1 MNVNHEIGLVLSG
14 GGARGIAHIGV
25 LKALN
30 ELNIHPTIISGTS
43 AGSIIGV
50 LYAMGLSSKEM
61 IDFVGYSSLWK
72 FFRFEWSAGG
82 LSNLNYLRERLIQIG
97 IPPNFED
104 LQKKLY
110 VTTTNLTK
118 GKTEIFHEGPLLDT
132 ILASCSIP
140 LVFKPVI
147 INGDRYA
154 DGGILNNLPASAII
168 SKVHRILGVNV
179 IPLSGNDDKDYQ
191 SSVQVAQR
199 CFELFMNA
207 NTQPE
212 LIACDFVIEPKVQ
225 DFYLFSLPKFNL
237 IHDIGYETTMAQAE
251 KIQKALL
258 S

>member
-1 MNVNHEIGLVLSG
+1 MNVNQEIGLVLSG

-50 LYAMGLSSKEM
+50 LYAMGLSSQEM
-61 IDFVGYSSLWK
+61 INFVGHSSLWK

-82 LSNLNYLRERLIQIG
+82 LSNLNYLKERLIQIG

-104 LQKKLY
+104 LQKKLF
-110 VTTTNLTK
+110 VSATNLTK
-118 GKTEIFHEGPLLDT
+118 GKTEIFHEGPLLET

-168 SKVHRILGVNV
+168 SQARRIIGVNV
-179 IPLSGNDDKDYQ
+179 IPLSVDEDKDYQ
-191 SSVQVAQR
+191 SSMQVVQR

-207 NTQPE
+207 NTQPD
-212 LIACDFVIEPKVQ
+212 LIACDVIIEPKVQ
-225 DFYLFSLPKFNL
+225 EFYLFSLPKFNL

-251 KIQKALL
+251 QIQKALIN
-258 S
+258 

>member
-1 MNVNHEIGLVLSG
+1 MDVNQEIGLVLSG

-50 LYAMGLSSKEM
+50 LYAMGLSSQEM
-61 IDFVGYSSLWK
+61 IDFVGHSSLWK

-82 LSNLNYLRERLIQIG
+82 LSNLNYLKERLIQVG

-110 VTTTNLTK
+110 VTATNLTK

-179 IPLSGNDDKDYQ
+179 IPLSGDDDKDYQ

-212 LIACDFVIEPKVQ
+212 LVACDFVIEPKVQ

-251 KIQKALL
+251 QIQKALL

>member
-1 MNVNHEIGLVLSG
+1 MNVNQEIGLVLSG

-50 LYAMGLSSKEM
+50 LYAMGLSSQEM
-61 IDFVGYSSLWK
+61 INFVGHSSLWK

-82 LSNLNYLRERLIQIG
+82 LSNLNYLKERLIQIG

-110 VTTTNLTK
+110 VTATNLTK
-118 GKTEIFHEGPLLDT
+118 GKTEIFHEGPLLET

-168 SKVHRILGVNV
+168 SQARRIIGVNV
-179 IPLSGNDDKDYQ
+179 IPLSVDEDKDYQ
-191 SSVQVAQR
+191 SSMQVVQR

-207 NTQPE
+207 NTQPD
-212 LIACDFVIEPKVQ
+212 LIACDVIIEPKVQ
-225 DFYLFSLPKFNL
+225 EFYLFSLPKFNL

-251 KIQKALL
+251 QIQKALIN
-258 S
+258 

>member
-1 MNVNHEIGLVLSG
+1 MDVNQQIGLVLSG

-25 LKALN
+25 LKALD
-30 ELNIHPTIISGTS
+30 ELNIHPTVISGTS

-50 LYAMGLSSKEM
+50 LYAMGLSSQDM
-61 IDFVGYSSLWK
+61 IDFVGHSSLWK

-82 LSNLNYLRERLIQIG
+82 LSNLNYLKERLIQIG

-110 VTTTNLTK
+110 VTATNLTK

-212 LIACDFVIEPKVQ
+212 LVACDFVIEPKVQ

-251 KIQKALL
+251 QIQKALL

>member
-1 MNVNHEIGLVLSG
+1 MDVNQEIGLVLSG

-50 LYAMGLSSKEM
+50 LYAMGLSSQDM
-61 IDFVGYSSLWK
+61 IDFVGHSSLWK

-82 LSNLNYLRERLIQIG
+82 LSNLNYLKERLIQIG

-110 VTTTNLTK
+110 VTATNLTK

-179 IPLSGNDDKDYQ
+179 IPLSGDDDKDYQ

-212 LIACDFVIEPKVQ
+212 LLACDFVIEPKVQ

-251 KIQKALL
+251 QIQKALL

>member
-1 MNVNHEIGLVLSG
+1 MDVNQEIGLVLSG

-25 LKALN
+25 LKALD
-30 ELNIHPTIISGTS
+30 ELNIHPTVISGTS

-50 LYAMGLSSKEM
+50 LYAMGLSSQDM
-61 IDFVGYSSLWK
+61 IDFVGHSSLWK

-82 LSNLNYLRERLIQIG
+82 LSNLNYLKERLIQIG

-110 VTTTNLTK
+110 VTATNLTK

-212 LIACDFVIEPKVQ
+212 LVACDFVIEPKVQ

-251 KIQKALL
+251 QIQKALF

>member
-168 SKVHRILGVNV
+168 SKAQRILGVNV
-179 IPLSGNDDKDYQ
+179 IPLSADEDKDYQ

-237 IHDIGYETTMAQAE
+237 IHDIGYKTTMANAE
-251 KIQKALL
+251 QIKKALL

>member
-1 MNVNHEIGLVLSG
+1 MNVNQEIGLVLSG

-25 LKALN
+25 LKALD
-30 ELNIHPTIISGTS
+30 ELNIHPTVISGTS

-50 LYAMGLSSKEM
+50 LYAMGLSSQDM
-61 IDFVGYSSLWK
+61 IDFVGHSSLWK

-82 LSNLNYLRERLIQIG
+82 LSNLNYLKERLIQIG

-110 VTTTNLTK
+110 VTATNLTK

-212 LIACDFVIEPKVQ
+212 LVACDFVIEPKVQ

-251 KIQKALL
+251 QIQKALL

>member
-1 MNVNHEIGLVLSG
+1 MNVNQEIGLVLSG

-50 LYAMGLSSKEM
+50 LYAMGLSSQEM
-61 IDFVGYSSLWK
+61 VNFVGHSSLWK

-82 LSNLNYLRERLIQIG
+82 LSNLNYLKERLIQIG

-110 VTTTNLTK
+110 VTATNLTK
-118 GKTEIFHEGPLLDT
+118 GKTEIFHEGPLLET

-168 SKVHRILGVNV
+168 SQARRIIGVNV
-179 IPLSGNDDKDYQ
+179 IPLSVDEDKDYQ
-191 SSVQVAQR
+191 SSMQVVQR

-207 NTQPE
+207 NTQPD
-212 LIACDFVIEPKVQ
+212 LIACDVIIEPKVQ
-225 DFYLFSLPKFNL
+225 EFYLFSLPKFNL

-251 KIQKALL
+251 QIQKALIN
-258 S
+258 

>member
-1 MNVNHEIGLVLSG
+1 MDVNQEIGLVLSG

-25 LKALN
+25 LKALD
-30 ELNIHPTIISGTS
+30 ELNIHPTVISGTS

-50 LYAMGLSSKEM
+50 LYAMGLSSQDM
-61 IDFVGYSSLWK
+61 IDFVGHSSLWK

-82 LSNLNYLRERLIQIG
+82 LSNLNYLKERLIQIG

-110 VTTTNLTK
+110 VTATNLTK

-212 LIACDFVIEPKVQ
+212 LVACDFVIEPKVQ

-251 KIQKALL
+251 QIQKALL

>member
-1 MNVNHEIGLVLSG
+1 MDVNQEIGLVLSG

-30 ELNIHPTIISGTS
+30 ELNIHPTVISGTS

-50 LYAMGLSSKEM
+50 LYAMGLSSQEM
-61 IDFVGYSSLWK
+61 IDFVGHSSLWK

-82 LSNLNYLRERLIQIG
+82 LSNLNYLKERLIQIG
-97 IPPNFED
+97 IPSNFED

-110 VTTTNLTK
+110 VTATNLTK

-147 INGDRYA
+147 INGDKYA

-168 SKVHRILGVNV
+168 SKAQRILGVNV
-179 IPLSGNDDKDYQ
+179 IPLSDEEDKDYQ

-237 IHDIGYETTMAQAE
+237 IHDIGYETAMAQADQ
-251 KIQKALL
+251 IQKALL

>member
-82 LSNLNYLRERLIQIG
+82 LSNLNYLKERLIQIG

-110 VTTTNLTK
+110 VTATNLTK
-118 GKTEIFHEGPLLDT
+118 GKTEIFHEGPLLET
-132 ILASCSIP
+132 ILAPCSIP

-168 SKVHRILGVNV
+168 SKAQRILGVNV
-179 IPLSGNDDKDYQ
+179 IPLSADEDKDYQ

-237 IHDIGYETTMAQAE
+237 IHDIGYETTMANAE
-251 KIQKALL
+251 QIKKALL

>member
-97 IPPNFED
+97 IPSNFED

-118 GKTEIFHEGPLLDT
+118 GKTEIFHEGPLLET

-168 SKVHRILGVNV
+168 SKAQRILGVNV
-179 IPLSGNDDKDYQ
+179 IPLSADEDKDYQ

-237 IHDIGYETTMAQAE
+237 IHDIGYETTMANAE
-251 KIQKALL
+251 QIKKALL

>member
-1 MNVNHEIGLVLSG
+1 MDVNQQIGLVLSG

-30 ELNIHPTIISGTS
+30 EFNIHPTVISGTS

-168 SKVHRILGVNV
+168 SKAQRILGVNV
-179 IPLSGNDDKDYQ
+179 IPLSADEDKDYQ

-237 IHDIGYETTMAQAE
+237 IHDIGYKTTMANAE
-251 KIQKALL
+251 QIKKALL

>member
-1 MNVNHEIGLVLSG
+1 MNVNQEIGLVLSG

-50 LYAMGLSSKEM
+50 LYAMGLSSQEM
-61 IDFVGYSSLWK
+61 VNFVGHSSLWK

-82 LSNLNYLRERLIQIG
+82 LSNLNYLKERLIQIG

-110 VTTTNLTK
+110 VTATNLTK
-118 GKTEIFHEGPLLDT
+118 GKTEIFHEGPLLET
-132 ILASCSIP
+132 IIASCSIP

-168 SKVHRILGVNV
+168 SQARRIIGVNV
-179 IPLSGNDDKDYQ
+179 IPLSVDEDKDYQ
-191 SSVQVAQR
+191 SSMQVVQR

-207 NTQPE
+207 NTQPD
-212 LIACDFVIEPKVQ
+212 LIACDVIIEPKVQ
-225 DFYLFSLPKFNL
+225 EFYLFSLPKFNL

-251 KIQKALL
+251 QIQKALIN
-258 S
+258 

>member
-1 MNVNHEIGLVLSG
+1 MNVNQEIGLVLSG

-50 LYAMGLSSKEM
+50 LYAMGLSSQEM
-61 IDFVGYSSLWK
+61 INFVGHSSLWK

-82 LSNLNYLRERLIQIG
+82 LSNLNYLKERLIQIG

-110 VTTTNLTK
+110 VTATNLTK
-118 GKTEIFHEGPLLDT
+118 GKTEIFHEGPLLET

-168 SKVHRILGVNV
+168 SQARRIIGINV
-179 IPLSGNDDKDYQ
+179 IPLSVDEDKDYQ
-191 SSVQVAQR
+191 SSMQVAQR

-207 NTQPE
+207 NTQPD
-212 LIACDFVIEPKVQ
+212 LIACDVIIEPKVQ
-225 DFYLFSLPKFNL
+225 EFYLFSLPKFNL

-251 KIQKALL
+251 QIQKALIN
-258 S
+258 

>member
-1 MNVNHEIGLVLSG
+1 MDVNQDIGLVLSG

-61 IDFVGYSSLWK
+61 LDFVGHSSLWK

-82 LSNLNYLRERLIQIG
+82 LSNLNYLKERLIQIG

-104 LQKKLY
+104 LHKELY

-118 GKTEIFHEGPLLDT
+118 GKTEVFHKGPLLDT

-140 LVFKPVI
+140 LVFKPVM

-154 DGGILNNLPASAII
+154 DGGILNNLPASPII
-168 SKVHRILGVNV
+168 SKAHRILGVNV

-207 NTQPE
+207 NTKPE
-212 LIACDFVIEPKVQ
+212 LIACDFVLEPKVQ

-237 IHDIGYETTMAQAE
+237 IHDIGYETTMAHADH
-251 KIQKALL
+251 IQEALL

>member
-1 MNVNHEIGLVLSG
+1 MNVNQEIGLVLSG

-50 LYAMGLSSKEM
+50 LYAMGLSSQEM
-61 IDFVGYSSLWK
+61 INFVGHSSLWK

-82 LSNLNYLRERLIQIG
+82 LSNLNYLKERLIQIG

-110 VTTTNLTK
+110 VTATNLTK
-118 GKTEIFHEGPLLDT
+118 GKTEIFHEGPLLET
-132 ILASCSIP
+132 IIASCSIP

-168 SKVHRILGVNV
+168 SQARRIIGVNV
-179 IPLSGNDDKDYQ
+179 IPLSVDEDKDYQ
-191 SSVQVAQR
+191 SSMQVVQR

-207 NTQPE
+207 NTQPD
-212 LIACDFVIEPKVQ
+212 LIACDVIIEPKVQ
-225 DFYLFSLPKFNL
+225 EFYLFSLPKFNL

-251 KIQKALL
+251 QIQKALIN
-258 S
+258 

>member
-1 MNVNHEIGLVLSG
+1 MDVNQEIGLVLSG

-30 ELNIHPTIISGTS
+30 ELNIHPTVISGTS

-50 LYAMGLSSKEM
+50 LYAMGLSSQDM
-61 IDFVGYSSLWK
+61 IDFVGHSSLWK

-82 LSNLNYLRERLIQIG
+82 LSNLNYLKERLIQIG

-110 VTTTNLTK
+110 VSATNLTK
-118 GKTEIFHEGPLLDT
+118 GKTEIFHEGPILDT

-179 IPLSGNDDKDYQ
+179 IPLSGDDDKDYQ

-251 KIQKALL
+251 QIQKALL

>member
-168 SKVHRILGVNV
+168 SKAQRILGVNV
-179 IPLSGNDDKDYQ
+179 IPLSADEDKDYQ

-237 IHDIGYETTMAQAE
+237 IHDIGYETTMAHAE
-251 KIQKALL
+251 QIKKALL

>member
-1 MNVNHEIGLVLSG
+1 MDVNQEIGLVLSG

-25 LKALN
+25 LKALD
-30 ELNIHPTIISGTS
+30 ELNIHPTVISGTS

-50 LYAMGLSSKEM
+50 LYAMGLSSQDM
-61 IDFVGYSSLWK
+61 IDFVGHSSLWK

-82 LSNLNYLRERLIQIG
+82 LSNLNYLKERLIQIG

-110 VTTTNLTK
+110 VTATNLTK
-118 GKTEIFHEGPLLDT
+118 GKIEIFHEGPLLDT

-212 LIACDFVIEPKVQ
+212 LVACDFVIEPKVQ

-251 KIQKALL
+251 QIQKALL

>member
-1 MNVNHEIGLVLSG
+1 MDVKKEIGIVLSG

-30 ELNIHPTIISGTS
+30 ELDIHPTVISGSS

-61 IDFVGYSSLWK
+61 FDFVGHSSLWK

-82 LSNLNYLRERLIQIG
+82 LSNLNYLKERLIQIG
-97 IPPNFED
+97 IPENFEH
-104 LQKKLY
+104 LNKNLF
-110 VTTTNLTK
+110 VCTTNLTK
-118 GKTEIFHEGPLLDT
+118 GISEIFHKGPLLDP

-147 INGDRYA
+147 INGETHA
-154 DGGILNNLPASAII
+154 DGGILNNLPASPLIPL
-168 SKVHRILGVNV
+168 SHRIIGVNV
-179 IPLSGNDDKDYQ
+179 IPLSENKEKDYQ
-191 SSVQVAQR
+191 SSIQIAQR

-207 NTQPE
+207 NTKPD
-212 LIACDFVIEPKVQ
+212 LIACDYVISPKVQ

-237 IHDIGYETTMAQAE
+237 IHDIGYETTMAEGE
-251 KIQKALL
+251 KIQKAILG
-258 S
+258 

>member
-1 MNVNHEIGLVLSG
+1 MDVNQEIGLVLSG

-25 LKALN
+25 LKALD
-30 ELNIHPTIISGTS
+30 ELNIHPTVISGTS

-50 LYAMGLSSKEM
+50 LYAMGLSSQDM
-61 IDFVGYSSLWK
+61 IDFVGHSSLWK

-82 LSNLNYLRERLIQIG
+82 LSNLNYLKERLIQIG
-97 IPPNFED
+97 IPSNFED

-110 VTTTNLTK
+110 VTATNLTK

-212 LIACDFVIEPKVQ
+212 LVACDFVIEPKVQ

-251 KIQKALL
+251 QIQKALF

>member
-1 MNVNHEIGLVLSG
+1 MNVNQEIGLVLSG

-30 ELNIHPTIISGTS
+30 ELNIHPTVISGTS

-50 LYAMGLSSKEM
+50 LYAMGLSSQEM
-61 IDFVGYSSLWK
+61 INFVGHSSLWK

-82 LSNLNYLRERLIQIG
+82 LSNLNYLKERLIQIG

-110 VTTTNLTK
+110 VTATNLTK
-118 GKTEIFHEGPLLDT
+118 GKTEIFHEGPLLET

-168 SKVHRILGVNV
+168 SQARRIIGVNV
-179 IPLSGNDDKDYQ
+179 IPLSVDEDKDYQ
-191 SSVQVAQR
+191 SSMQVAQR

-207 NTQPE
+207 NTHPD
-212 LIACDFVIEPKVQ
+212 LIACDVIIEPTVQ
-225 DFYLFSLPKFNL
+225 EFYLFSLPKFNL

-251 KIQKALL
+251 QIQKALIN
-258 S
+258 

>member
-1 MNVNHEIGLVLSG
+1 MDVNQEIGLVLSG

-25 LKALN
+25 LKALD
-30 ELNIHPTIISGTS
+30 ELNIHPTVISGTS

-50 LYAMGLSSKEM
+50 LYAMGLSSQDM
-61 IDFVGYSSLWK
+61 IDFVGHSSLWK

-82 LSNLNYLRERLIQIG
+82 LSNLNYLKERLIQIG
-97 IPPNFED
+97 IPSNFED

-110 VTTTNLTK
+110 VTATNLTK

-212 LIACDFVIEPKVQ
+212 LVACDFVIEPKVQ

-251 KIQKALL
+251 QIQKALL

>member
-1 MNVNHEIGLVLSG
+1 
-14 GGARGIAHIGV
+14 
-25 LKALN
+25 
-30 ELNIHPTIISGTS
+30 
-43 AGSIIGV
+43 
-50 LYAMGLSSKEM
+50 
-61 IDFVGYSSLWK
+61 LWK

-82 LSNLNYLRERLIQIG
+82 LSNLNYLKERLIQIG

-110 VTTTNLTK
+110 VSATNLTK

-179 IPLSGNDDKDYQ
+179 IPLSGDDDKDYQ

-251 KIQKALL
+251 QIQKALL

>member
-1 MNVNHEIGLVLSG
+1 MDVNQQIGLVLSG

-25 LKALN
+25 LKALD
-30 ELNIHPTIISGTS
+30 ELNIHPTVISGTS

-50 LYAMGLSSKEM
+50 LYAMGLSSQEM
-61 IDFVGYSSLWK
+61 IDFVGHSSLWK

-82 LSNLNYLRERLIQIG
+82 LSNLNYLKERLIQIG

-110 VTTTNLTK
+110 VTATNLTK

-212 LIACDFVIEPKVQ
+212 LVACDFVIEPKVQ
-225 DFYLFSLPKFNL
+225 DFYLFSFPKFNL

-251 KIQKALL
+251 QIQKALL

>member
-1 MNVNHEIGLVLSG
+1 MNVNQEIGLVLSG

-50 LYAMGLSSKEM
+50 LYAMGLSSQEM
-61 IDFVGYSSLWK
+61 INFVGHSSLWK

-82 LSNLNYLRERLIQIG
+82 LSNLNYLKERLIQIG

-118 GKTEIFHEGPLLDT
+118 GKTEIFHEGPLLET

-168 SKVHRILGVNV
+168 SQARRIIGVNV
-179 IPLSGNDDKDYQ
+179 IPLSVDEDKDYQ
-191 SSVQVAQR
+191 SSMQVVQR

-207 NTQPE
+207 NTQPD
-212 LIACDFVIEPKVQ
+212 LIACDVIIEPKVQ
-225 DFYLFSLPKFNL
+225 EFYLFSLPKFNL

-251 KIQKALL
+251 QIQKALIN
-258 S
+258 

>member
-1 MNVNHEIGLVLSG
+1 MDVNQEIGLVLSG

-30 ELNIHPTIISGTS
+30 ELNIHPTVISGTS

-50 LYAMGLSSKEM
+50 LYAMGLSSQDM
-61 IDFVGYSSLWK
+61 IDFVGHSSLWK

-82 LSNLNYLRERLIQIG
+82 LSNLNYLKERLIQIG

-110 VTTTNLTK
+110 VTATNLTK

-212 LIACDFVIEPKVQ
+212 LVACDFVIEPKVQ

-251 KIQKALL
+251 QIQKALL

>member
-1 MNVNHEIGLVLSG
+1 MNVNQEIGLVLSG

-25 LKALN
+25 LKALD
-30 ELNIHPTIISGTS
+30 ELNIHPTVISGTS

-50 LYAMGLSSKEM
+50 LYAMGLSSQDM
-61 IDFVGYSSLWK
+61 IDFVGHSSLWK

-82 LSNLNYLRERLIQIG
+82 FSNLNYLKERLIKIG

-110 VTTTNLTK
+110 VTATNLTK
-118 GKTEIFHEGPLLDT
+118 GKTEIFHEGPLLDI

-212 LIACDFVIEPKVQ
+212 LVACDFVIEPKVQ

-237 IHDIGYETTMAQAE
+237 IHDIGYETTMAHAE
-251 KIQKALL
+251 QIQKALL

>member
-1 MNVNHEIGLVLSG
+1 MNVNQEIGLVLSG

-30 ELNIHPTIISGTS
+30 ELNIHPSVISGTS

-50 LYAMGLSSKEM
+50 LYAMGLSSQEM
-61 IDFVGYSSLWK
+61 INFVGHSSLWK

-82 LSNLNYLRERLIQIG
+82 LSNLNYLKERLIQIG

-110 VTTTNLTK
+110 VTATNLTK
-118 GKTEIFHEGPLLDT
+118 GKTEIFHEGPLLET

-168 SKVHRILGVNV
+168 SQARRIIGVNV
-179 IPLSGNDDKDYQ
+179 IPLSVDEDKDYQ
-191 SSVQVAQR
+191 SSMQVVQR

-207 NTQPE
+207 NTQPD
-212 LIACDFVIEPKVQ
+212 LIACDVIIEPKVQ
-225 DFYLFSLPKFNL
+225 EFYLFSLPKFNL

-251 KIQKALL
+251 QIQKALIN
-258 S
+258 